1 MNFIN
6 QIKFKL
12 LQKYRVNM
20 KYIFKTIFLLILVM
34 QFACNSEKIEETKL
48 LRDEVIA
55 IHDEVMPLMGE
66 LRSFKKEIKI
76 KADSLLEQ
84 DSAANAEK
92 IHELRSLENQLEKAF
107 EGMFVWMRQ
116 YRIPDENLD
125 KKEVI
130 DYLTGQKILVEKVN
144 KDIKEALKSAKQE
157 LGKS

>member
-66 LRSFKKEIKI
+66 LKSFKKEIKI
-76 KADSLLEQ
+76 KADSLVEQ
-84 DSAANAEK
+84 DSTANAEK
-92 IHELRSLENQLEKAF
+92 IYELRSIENQLEEAF
-107 EGMFVWMRQ
+107 EGMFIWMRQ
-116 YRIPDENLD
+116 YRAPDET
-125 KKEVI
+125 I
-130 DYLTGQKILVEKVN
+130 DENEAKAYLTEQKVLVEKVN
-144 KDIKEALKSAKQE
+144 KDIKEALKAAKQE